1 MRTAAAGMLASLDA
15 QQCRRAS
22 FPFESEG
29 ERRTWFYVPTDHGGL
44 PLSDISAYHQKW
56 VFQLLA
62 GGLSAGGY
70 ATATL
75 IMGAQPIL
83 NRLERWLAP
92 GDDHRE
98 RIPSL
103 YYVSIFGDPST
114 ETWGW
119 RFGGHHLSLNYT
131 IRGDAVSGTPNFF
144 GVDPA
149 NTPLIG
155 AYEFRPL
162 AGLEDIAREL
172 VTSLDKSQRE
182 RAVISELAPV
192 DIVTGNRPHVIPGA
206 RPPHLHELGRG
217 ETHEPERSQLIAM
230 EARAM
235 TAAGIREEH
244 LAQLEW
250 ARTPKGLPSSALN
263 PAQRNLLDLV
273 LEQYLGRM
281 PDEVADRVRER
292 LSGFEQDLH
301 FAWAG
306 SLTVNKAHYYR
317 IEGPRLLVEYD
328 NFHRSGNHIH
338 SVWRDPE
345 DDFGEDMLAQHI
357 AHDH

>member
-1 MRTAAAGMLASLDA
+1 MRPKTTLAI
-15 QQCRRAS
+15 
-22 FPFESEG
+22 
-29 ERRTWFYVPTDHGGL
+29 V
-44 PLSDISAYHQKW
+44 SDIHYASAAEQARGNDYELRGIANPVLRAVVRLYRNFIWQRDPLHQNY
-56 VFQLLA
+56 LLDRFLA
-62 GGLSAGGY
+62 QAQGCQSAIANGDYSCNSAFIGVSDEAACASAKECLDRLRAKFGSHFR
-70 ATATL
+70 AT
-75 IMGAQPIL
+75 
-83 NRLERWLAP
+83 
-92 GDDHRE
+92 
-98 RIPSL
+98 
-103 YYVSIFGDPST
+103 FGD
-114 ETWGW
+114 
-119 RFGGHHLSLNYT
+119 
-131 IRGDAVSGTPNFF
+131 
-144 GVDPA
+144 
-149 NTPLIG
+149 
-155 AYEFRPL
+155 
-162 AGLEDIAREL
+162 
-172 VTSLDKSQRE
+172 
-182 RAVISELAPV
+182 
-192 DIVTGNRPHVIPGA
+192 
-206 RPPHLHELGRG
+206 HELGKLSFFGGQGGMRLASWHQARSTLG
-217 ETHEPERSQLIAM
+217 LEPLWRLELGRYVLLGVVSSLIALPVFEPDTLPAERSEWERL
-230 EARAM
+230 
-235 TAAGIREEH
+235 REEH

-328 NFHRSGNHIH
+328 NFHRSGKHIH